1 MSYWRIIPDKL
12 IDWIEQT
19 KNPERYARLI
29 LLLIR
34 LANWGDG
41 IYSDGIEVKRGQIR
55 ITGRKLAQRLGYSK
69 SAVNRLLLSLQ
80 KAGWVEL
87 SSQNNLTIISLLWLT
102 QPGHLEAFKRDTQS
116 QKVGHQAGH
125 DKQKEQRAT
134 TLHTGHQAGHDK
146 QESGTPE
153 SGQAGIRSIRNI
165 EVEEDE
171 VKEDK
176 NTHIDAGEGI
186 DLEEVGEKLK
196 NLHKRVR
203 EEIELRQVT
212 DLTLSEIEEAAG
224 KIRKAFV
231 KSYKKE
237 TGNLPAIR
245 AHEYSQLKKLI
256 AHSCPDRESLNEWL
270 KTLLERIEAG
280 NYWRINNSFIS
291 KNGRSFYTFVHTIPA
306 IMEGQGR
313 SLTGKGEN
321 KVQEAEV
328 KPW

>member
-1 MSYWRIIPDKL
+1 MKQFRILPDAL
-12 IDWIEQT
+12 IDWIERQRV
-19 KNPERYARLI
+19 PERYYRLVA
-29 LLLIR
+29 LLLR
-34 LANWGDG
+34 YANWASGT
-41 IYSDGIEVKRGQIR
+41 YSDGVELQKGQVR
-55 ITGRKLAQRLGYSK
+55 LTLRKLAKITGYSLD
-69 SAVNRLLLSLQ
+69 AVHRLVRRLST
-80 KAGWVEL
+80 AGWVEL
-87 SSQNNLTIISLLWLT
+87 STNGNLTIITLTWLAK
-102 QPGHLEAFKRDTQS
+102 PEHLEASNPNTQTPKPER
-116 QKVGHQAGH
+116 QPEHA
-125 DKQKEQRAT
+125 KQST
-134 TLHTGHQAGHDK
+134 TIAIQPYPERQPEHPDAETR
-146 QESGTPE
+146 TPE
-153 SGQAGIRSIRNI
+153 TAKPEIRSIRSI

-176 NTHIDAGEGI
+176 NTHIDAGGI
-186 DLEEVGEKLK
+186 DLEEVGKKLK

-321 KVQEAEV
+321 KVEEAEV